1 LYLSP
6 AEIAQASMLAA
17 ARSYDEPKLSA
28 PLLKRSNAVS
38 KFPAWTAK
46 QRPASA
52 MQKLEWQWLLPLQEL
67 QAAFASYLHTSRSQ
81 IVWCSSRRTWQGLCF
96 QQNVEVTTASGA
108 APSTQLGAFLHIIGL
123 TDGSVCSVKHKL
135 RIAACGSSPDGQQQ
149 GAHDDIVLGPR
160 VRCHKSSEA
169 YGNHKLVDLGFISS
183 WAAAEAKL
191 RELGLVHSDGCLHMT
206 ITITD
211 VM

>member
-1 LYLSP
+1 
-6 AEIAQASMLAA
+6 
-17 ARSYDEPKLSA
+17 
-28 PLLKRSNAVS
+28 
-38 KFPAWTAK
+38 
-46 QRPASA
+46 
-52 MQKLEWQWLLPLQEL
+52 
-67 QAAFASYLHTSRSQ
+67 
-81 IVWCSSRRTWQGLCF
+81 
-96 QQNVEVTTASGA
+96 
-108 APSTQLGAFLHIIGL
+108 
-123 TDGSVCSVKHKL
+123 
-135 RIAACGSSPDGQQQ
+135 
-149 GAHDDIVLGPR
+149 